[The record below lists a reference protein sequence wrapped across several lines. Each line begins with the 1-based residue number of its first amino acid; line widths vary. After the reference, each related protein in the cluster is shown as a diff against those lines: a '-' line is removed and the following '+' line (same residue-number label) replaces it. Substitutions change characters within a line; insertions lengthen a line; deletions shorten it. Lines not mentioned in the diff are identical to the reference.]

1 MGCSRWSRCLPPCR
15 SRAPFPWFAAVSSL
29 GVVVVGGLVA
39 RRALAE
45 VARLSRLRTKL
56 AVAASACLTTALALG
71 ALDVLAG
78 GSVGQFRLSSVG
90 VPAGWLV
97 LALLAELL
105 LGAFVVVMRDAWRL
119 RR

>member
-1 MGCSRWSRCLPPCR
+1 M
-15 SRAPFPWFAAVSSL
+15 
-29 GVVVVGGLVA
+29 VVVGGFVA

-56 AVAASACLTTALALG
+56 TVAGSACATTALAVG

-90 VPAGWLV
+90 VPPGWLV
-97 LALLAELL
+97 LALLGELL
-105 LGAFVVVMRDAWRL
+105 VGAVFVVLRDAWRL